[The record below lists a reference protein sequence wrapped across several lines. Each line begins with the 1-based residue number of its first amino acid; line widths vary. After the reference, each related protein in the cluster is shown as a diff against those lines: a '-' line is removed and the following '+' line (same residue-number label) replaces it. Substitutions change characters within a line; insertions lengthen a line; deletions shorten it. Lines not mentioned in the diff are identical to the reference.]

1 MNLEWLPIRVA
12 QPFVS
17 AKCGRTPETFAKD
30 QFNDNISSLRIH
42 DSWLIWTWAN
52 LL

>member
-17 AKCGRTPETFAKD
+17 TKCGGTPETFAKD
-30 QFNDNISSLRIH
+30 QFNDNISSLRTH
-42 DSWLIWTWAN
+42 DSWLI
-52 LL
+52 